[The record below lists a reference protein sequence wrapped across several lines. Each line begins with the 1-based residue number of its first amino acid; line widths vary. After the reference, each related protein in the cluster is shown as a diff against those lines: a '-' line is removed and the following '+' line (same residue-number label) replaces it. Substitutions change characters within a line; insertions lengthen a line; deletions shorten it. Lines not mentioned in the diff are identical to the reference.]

1 MSKDLNPLSD
11 YNNYTVAHI
20 IVAFEFSRDAYT
32 VNITP
37 DIGNGEIGKVF
48 NVSSG
53 ESRGD
58 CGGRAVV
65 IVNEMKQQDIKMQF
79 CETEWNFFSAMSQ
92 RTTSYVGT
100 MELVD
105 RSGFLLSEKLRGFAE
120 QIDTSIQH
128 MTFAWVPIFVCRSS
142 SNEHDE
148 FIYANPMYFH
158 VSKFFQNVS
167 SDIGKAYT
175 LEFVSCYNTH
185 GLSPQFSKMYQ
196 TTVTHKEGNVLNT
209 MPVPYAASSG
219 IQPTRKEDQK
229 KLEVRKSRLQLT
241 KYMKN
246 LGEVFSSL
254 EVSID
259 NQKVAHKKQLQRLLS
274 IFRNDYVEKLQPVK
288 QTTESLPLDY
298 RFDLDQHYKNKKINN
313 RNLPFEQNEND
324 QTLSG
329 ISSITFPSG
338 SSLLSMIDSI
348 MKMSKDV
355 GKEHSQKPP
364 ITYKTTFTTERA
376 CDGNYK
382 INVKIRKY
390 ESAYNSMENGDTG
403 PGESAI
409 DEVIEYSYQDGINR
423 DDTNLLAVSFASF
436 PEYRLNSME
445 IPEDSPDAQDIYGN
459 REPIA
464 SQRFGDVVGNFFRRG
479 FNGLRV
485 ITGLFTNSGLENPAH
500 ASNMTNFRESQQA
513 NYTLTITGN
522 PRLLSD
528 INRNPMDVVN
538 DVKEN
543 GRGKYAIYRNIE
555 TDPMYIKLKLYL
567 TGDDNTGSPET
578 TDATG
583 GLFYYQGYLHLYK
596 IQNVFSDSG
605 FVQYLSCARTE
616 ESI

>member
-1 MSKDLNPLSD
+1 MAKDLNPLSD
-11 YNNYTVAHI
+11 YHNYTVAHI

-48 NVSSG
+48 SASSG
-53 ESRGD
+53 DSRGD

-65 IVNEMKQQDIKMQF
+65 IVNELKQQDIKMNY

-105 RSGFLLSEKLRGFAE
+105 RSGFLLSEKLRSFSE
-120 QIDTSIQH
+120 QIETSIQH
-128 MTFAWVPIFVCRSS
+128 MTFAWVPIFVCRLPGAA
-142 SNEHDE
+142 HDE
-148 FIYANPMYFH
+148 YIYANPMYFH
-158 VSKFFQNVS
+158 TTKFFQNVS

-175 LEFVSCYNTH
+175 LEFVSAYNTH
-185 GLSPQFSKMYQ
+185 GLSPQFSKIYQ
-196 TTVTHKEGNVLNT
+196 TTVTHKDGNTINS
-209 MPVPYAASSG
+209 MPTPYAASSG
-219 IQPTRKEDQK
+219 IQPTRQEDRK
-229 KLEVRKSRLQLT
+229 KLSVRKSRLQLT

-254 EVSID
+254 EVAID

-274 IFRNDYVEKLQPVK
+274 IFRNDYVERILPVR
-288 QTTESLPLDY
+288 QNIESLPLDY
-298 RFDLDQHYKNKKINN
+298 TFDLDEDYKNNKINN

-329 ISSITFPSG
+329 VASISFPSG
-338 SSLLSMIDSI
+338 SNILSMIDNV

-355 GKEHSQKPP
+355 GEEHSKLPA
-364 ITYKTTFTTERA
+364 ITYKTTISTERA

-390 ESAYNSMENGDTG
+390 ESAYNSMNNGDTG
-403 PGESAI
+403 PGKSAI
-409 DEVIEYSYQDGINR
+409 NEVIEYSYQDGINR
-423 DDTNLLAVSFASF
+423 DDTNLLAISFASF
-436 PEYRLNSME
+436 PEYRLSPLE
-445 IPEDSPDAQDIYGN
+445 IPEDAPDAQDVYGN
-459 REPIA
+459 REPVA
-464 SQRFGDVVGNFFRRG
+464 SQRFGDSQDGFFRRG

-485 ITGLFTNSGLENPAH
+485 VTGLFANAGLENPAN
-500 ASNMTNFRESQQA
+500 AANLTNLRESQQS
-513 NYTLTITGN
+513 NYTLTVAGN

-528 INRNPMDVVN
+528 INRNPLDVINDTPVN
-538 DVKEN
+538 
-543 GRGKYAIYRNIE
+543 GHGKHAIYQNIE

-567 TGDDNTGSPET
+567 SGDSNTGSPET
-578 TDATG
+578 TDTEG

-596 IQNVFSDSG
+596 IQSVFSDAG